1 MSSLKNWDNKTW
13 LSSQKYI
20 KSFNSFLL
28 KQVKLDKNSRILDIG
43 CGRGKILANLSLK
56 LKLLNKPIGLDIENH
71 KDKSKKIIFKKIDA
85 LSFISKTKITFD
97 LILIKQ
103 TIHLLKK
110 RQILKLLS
118 ICKKKLNSNGKIIIL
133 SLDPKKNEIPTFNL
147 MKKKLNI
154 SLKKDKKMFD
164 LILKN
169 NPKIIIK
176 RFIYQVKI
184 SKTKYLKMIDN
195 RYISTLLNFNNN
207 QIIDGLNEIKSKYK
221 NILKFKDT
229 LNPILFGAMG
239 LIVDTGTISTNEVI
253 IK

>member
-103 TIHLLKK
+103 TLHLLKK
-110 RQILKLLS
+110 RQVLKLLS

-169 NPKIIIK
+169 DPKIIIK

-195 RYISTLLNFNNN
+195 RYISTLLNFT
-207 QIIDGLNEIKSKYK
+207 DNEIIYGSNEVMRKYK
-221 NILKFKDT
+221 KILKFKDR
-229 LNPILFGAMG
+229 
-239 LIVDTGTISTNEVI
+239 LICFVI
-253 IK
+253 KR

>member
-103 TIHLLKK
+103 TLHLLKK
-110 RQILKLLS
+110 RQVLKLLS

-195 RYISTLLNFNNN
+195 RYISTLLNFT
-207 QIIDGLNEIKSKYK
+207 DNEIIYGSSEVMRKYK
-221 NILKFKDT
+221 KILKFKDR
-229 LNPILFGAMG
+229 
-239 LIVDTGTISTNEVI
+239 LICFVI
-253 IK
+253 KR